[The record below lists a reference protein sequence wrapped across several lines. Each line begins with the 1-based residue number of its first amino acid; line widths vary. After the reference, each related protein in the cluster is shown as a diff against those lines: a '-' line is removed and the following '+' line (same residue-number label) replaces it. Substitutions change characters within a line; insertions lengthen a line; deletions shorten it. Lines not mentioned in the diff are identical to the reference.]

1 MDPLAVY
8 VHFPFCARKCA
19 YCDFN
24 SRPPSPG
31 EMERY
36 LRALLAQI
44 ASSPSAPAA
53 TVYFG
58 GGTPTL
64 YPPSEL
70 ARALQATAQRFPPVP
85 GAEVSVEAN
94 PGTVTAQSLRELRVA
109 GFTRLSLGVQ
119 SFDDA
124 ELALLGRIHSA
135 ADARRAVE
143 DARAAGF
150 EDLSVDLIRG
160 LPGQT
165 LSAWEANLRQA
176 VALSPDHI
184 AAYGLS
190 LEPGTPLAAQV
201 AQGALAQPASG
212 DPEWVRVTVDLLS
225 GAGYE
230 RYEVSNFARPGHAC
244 RHNLAYWH
252 NRPYLG
258 LGAGAWSYEIG
269 ARGAVRYR
277 NEPDIAGF
285 CDAALR
291 GENLVSE
298 RDPQDLQVA
307 AAEALMVGL
316 RLAEGVSIEEIH
328 QRFGIELR
336 ARHGALVRHLVAAGL
351 MLDDGVALR
360 LTFEGMLVQS
370 AVAARF
376 LPDG

>member
-1 MDPLAVY
+1 MGSLAVY
-8 VHFPFCARKCA
+8 VHFPFCVRKCA

-24 SRPPSPG
+24 SRPAAAG

-36 LRALLAQI
+36 LDALLAQI
-44 ASSPSAPAA
+44 ASCPSVPA
-53 TVYFG
+53 TSVYFG

-64 YPPSEL
+64 YPP
-70 ARALQATAQRFPPVP
+70 AHLQRVLEAVVERFPLAA
-85 GAEVSVEAN
+85 GAEVTVEAN
-94 PGTVTAQSLRELRVA
+94 PGTVTAQSLRELRAA

-119 SFDDA
+119 SFDDH
-124 ELALLGRIHSA
+124 ELAILGRIHSG

-165 LSAWEANLRQA
+165 LPAWEDNLRKA
-176 VALSPDHI
+176 VALGPDHI
-184 AAYGLS
+184 SAYGLS
-190 LEPGTPLAAQV
+190 LEPGTPLAVRV

-212 DPEWVRVTVDLLS
+212 DPEWVRVTVDLLKK
-225 GAGYE
+225 AGYE
-230 RYEVSNFARPGHAC
+230 RYEVSNFARPGHVC

-258 LGAGAWSYEIG
+258 IGAGAWSYEIG

-277 NEPDIAGF
+277 NLPDIAEF

-291 GENLVSE
+291 GGDLVAE
-298 RDPQDLQVA
+298 RDSQDLHTA

-316 RLAEGVSIEEIH
+316 RLAEGVSVEDIR
-328 QRFGIELR
+328 QRFGLDLR
-336 ARHGALVRHLVAAGL
+336 ARHGTLVRQLVAAGL
-351 MLDDGVALR
+351 MLDDGVQLR
-360 LTFEGMLVQS
+360 LTFQGMLVQS
-370 AVAARF
+370 AVAERF